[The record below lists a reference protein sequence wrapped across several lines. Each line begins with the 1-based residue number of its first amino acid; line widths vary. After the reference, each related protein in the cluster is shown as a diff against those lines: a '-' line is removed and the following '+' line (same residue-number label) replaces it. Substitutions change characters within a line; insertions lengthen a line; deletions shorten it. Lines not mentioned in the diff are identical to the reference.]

1 MRESVVFLLL
11 PFQLLGEELQLALE
25 LAFEQK
31 VNENIVI
38 FLIELVFHSYQLE
51 KRTVFTLLLI
61 QHVQSMK

>member
-38 FLIELVFHSYQLE
+38 FLIELVFHSYQFE

>member
-25 LAFEQK
+25 LTFEEK